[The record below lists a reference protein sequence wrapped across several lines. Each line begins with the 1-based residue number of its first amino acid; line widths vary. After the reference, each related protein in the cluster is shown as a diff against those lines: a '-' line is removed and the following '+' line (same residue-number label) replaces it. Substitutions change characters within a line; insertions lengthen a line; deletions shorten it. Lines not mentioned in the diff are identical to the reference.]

1 MSGEGR
7 TVDIE
12 YRRLTPS
19 DISLALGMNADF
31 RAGLVDRNTVEKFLN
46 NTRNWLFAAIYAD
59 KVVGF
64 AYGYRMARMDGRSDM
79 LYIHEVGV
87 ADAMQRRGVGT
98 AMMRALFD
106 QARRE
111 GVGKLFLLTAKSNAA
126 ANALYRK
133 VGGEVSSDSGGDDVC
148 YFFMPE
154 EGAKWTSSPH
164 SGCGCGDSSRP
175 TSTRLPSCSP
185 TRRSCVT
192 SSRRSRANR
201 PKTF

>member
-1 MSGEGR
+1 MSREEH

-12 YRRLTPS
+12 YRRLTAS

-31 RAGLVDRNTVEKFLN
+31 RAGLIDRAAVEKFLN
-46 NTRNWLFAAIYAD
+46 DDRNWLFAAICAD

-64 AYGYRMARMDGRSDM
+64 AYGCRMARMDGKSDM

-98 AMMRALFD
+98 ALMRALLD
-106 QARRE
+106 DARRE
-111 GVGKLFLLTAKSNAA
+111 GIGKVFLVTSRSNAA

-133 VGGEVSSDSGGDDVC
+133 VGGEESSDSGGDDVC

-154 EGAKWTSSPH
+154 EGAK
-164 SGCGCGDSSRP
+164 
-175 TSTRLPSCSP
+175 
-185 TRRSCVT
+185 
-192 SSRRSRANR
+192 
-201 PKTF
+201 